1 MNIVDGKPLGFFG
14 KRDDQ
19 FVNDRIRNLR
29 EKRNNIQDK
38 IYELSNQLSQLKEEN
53 DSIQNEIDNEFLK
66 QERAFDLVGKYIQCA
81 NKIYFVTD
89 VERLFE
95 GVRILSNWYCYPE
108 DKLAILLIS
117 LDDQP
122 ASVRES
128 VAKDS
133 IAWNVVTDSAGQAMQ
148 LIDLYNVSAL
158 PRCFLID
165 EEKRIIMK
173 TDNEVE
179 IRQTLEKL
187 IEE

>member
-53 DSIQNEIDNEFLK
+53 DNIQDEIDNEFLK
-66 QERAFDLVGKYIQCA
+66 QEHAFDLVGKYIQCN

-95 GVRILSNWYCYPE
+95 GVRILSNWYCYLE
-108 DKLAILLIS
+108 DKLVYASCKEKPLKVISFEVLEAILSGNDENNKFIS
-117 LDDQP
+117 K
-122 ASVRES
+122 EE
-128 VAKDS
+128 
-133 IAWNVVTDSAGQAMQ
+133 AME
-148 LIDLYNVSAL
+148 IFNKIIKENNKRY
-158 PRCFLID
+158 
-165 EEKRIIMK
+165 EK
-173 TDNEVE
+173 
-179 IRQTLEKL
+179 
-187 IEE
+187 